1 MALSI
6 TKVAYG
12 AQSLE
17 EIGEWFTGRG
27 EEVFLTTRYLPK
39 RHEEI
44 VGQNGEEGGSLFW
57 IFKHQLVARSPILRF
72 EEAEDGRTNI
82 VIAARMIP
90 VHPRPKRA
98 HQGWRYL
105 AESDAPRDIADG
117 EDNGDLM
124 PPKLAGDLARLGL
137 V

>member
-1 MALSI
+1 MALNI

-12 AQSLE
+12 AQSIE
-17 EIGEWFTGRG
+17 DMHGWFDGRG

-44 VGQNGEEGGSLFW
+44 AGSEGNGSLFW

-72 EEAEDGRTNI
+72 EEAADGRTHI

-105 AESDAPRDIADG
+105 EAKDAPADLGDG
-117 EDNGDLM
+117 EEVGDVM
-124 PPKLAGDLARLGL
+124 PAKLAGDLARLGL

>member
-27 EEVFLTTRYLPK
+27 DEVYLTTRYLPK

-44 VGQNGEEGGSLFW
+44 IAKDDGDGGSLFW

-82 VIAARMIP
+82 VIAAQMIP

-105 AESDAPRDIADG
+105 AENDAPRDIAEG
-117 EDNGDLM
+117 EDSGDLM